1 MLIPC
6 VVWVSFGK
14 PNYVL
19 ATEGLPENVETWDT
33 SQVVKW
39 AKNLGNGNRA
49 HVLAARYTPSSSSS
63 PALLADVD
71 GRLKYALVRLL
82 TRLDLIRIWLLGRHD
97 SLGLPKDRC
106 SVRFPCPR

>member
-1 MLIPC
+1 MDC
-6 VVWVSFGK
+6 GFRFGK

-49 HVLAARYTPSSSSS
+49 HVLAARY
-63 PALLADVD
+63 PAPADSAF
-71 GRLKYALVRLL
+71 GSG
-82 TRLDLIRIWLLGRHD
+82 WGLG
-97 SLGLPKDRC
+97 
-106 SVRFPCPR
+106 